1 MDPLHVV
8 PQLLQVLDVAVAD
21 LTDDEVA
28 LAAALARPWLARL
41 DCGGGG
47 AALGARGAA
56 ARQGRDG
63 DGGRVALVTALVT
76 QALRAGSVIRLVR
89 KI

>member
-1 MDPLHVV
+1 MV

-56 ARQGRDG
+56 ARQGRD
-63 DGGRVALVTALVT
+63 
-76 QALRAGSVIRLVR
+76 
-89 KI
+89 